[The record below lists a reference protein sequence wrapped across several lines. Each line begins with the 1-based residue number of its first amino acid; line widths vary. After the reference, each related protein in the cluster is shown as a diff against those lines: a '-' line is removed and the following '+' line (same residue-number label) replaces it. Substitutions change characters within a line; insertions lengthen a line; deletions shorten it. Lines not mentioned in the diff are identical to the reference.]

1 MMKEEFEQRIGEEV
15 DDIFYQRVEIIYI
28 YHPFIRNVEGKD
40 QIAMLYKQGILM
52 DLFPRA
58 QHIKSLEEILQVQKE
73 YLKEGVFF
81 NNEEN
86 TKRTEKSI
94 SNIYELLEGLSKPN
108 SLA

>member
-15 DDIFYQRVEIIYI
+15 DDIFYQRVEIIYL

-52 DLFPRA
+52 DLFPKA
-58 QHIKSLEEILQVQKE
+58 QHIKSLEEIIQIQEK

-81 NNEEN
+81 NNEEKIAN
-86 TKRTEKSI
+86 VERSI
-94 SNIYELLEGLSKPN
+94 SNMSKLLEGLRKPN